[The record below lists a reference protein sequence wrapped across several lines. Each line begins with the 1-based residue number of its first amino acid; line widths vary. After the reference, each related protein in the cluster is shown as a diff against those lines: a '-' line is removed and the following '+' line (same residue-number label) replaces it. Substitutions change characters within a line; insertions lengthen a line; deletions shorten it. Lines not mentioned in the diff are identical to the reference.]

1 MRTSI
6 PHLYILRWESLTYHD
21 PGLQARSSETTPS
34 AFRSAAAWPYSFP
47 NYQPGPCID
56 CWNLFPLPV
65 PCTRVHWSG
74 IVEVAG
80 IVAEAAAAV
89 VAVDVTDIR
98 TIIGSAEAE
107 PRQNLVF
114 ENLGA
119 GHPPKDLKREH
130 RYYHSFHL
138 SKTPQ
143 SRRLGEFTRTLATRQ
158 GGQVAARW
166 KTLALTLTF
175 LLRFEGLAPLSQKFS
190 TLSSGLLSFTKVPIS
205 VEWCMLLFQKSP
217 PSSFLLLHEFFY
229 PLEIALVVSRSSGLL
244 LLGFFQPSGPLRLV
258 APLSQTI
265 LVAKFSGLVQAIS
278 LFSNPFILQMS
289 SLSDSIVRVELFV
302 AVPGRSNISASPVLF
317 ERFASL
323 SQTILSPLMSRA
335 VVLSS
340 APVFKRPMPF
350 RRMSLN
356 FSACQNLSN
365 SLFSFERFTSCSQK
379 QKI

>member
-1 MRTSI
+1 M
-6 PHLYILRWESLTYHD
+6 
-21 PGLQARSSETTPS
+21 
-34 AFRSAAAWPYSFP
+34 
-47 NYQPGPCID
+47 
-56 CWNLFPLPV
+56 
-65 PCTRVHWSG
+65 
-74 IVEVAG
+74 
-80 IVAEAAAAV
+80 
-89 VAVDVTDIR
+89 VAVDVTDIQ

-158 GGQVAARW
+158 GGQVAASMENTGIDSHIFVACRRAR
-166 KTLALTLTF
+166 TSFSEVLDTF
-175 LLRFEGLAPLSQKFS
+175 E
-190 TLSSGLLSFTKVPIS
+190 
-205 VEWCMLLFQKSP
+205 CMLLFQKSP
-217 PSSFLLLHEFFY
+217 PSSFLLLHEFLY

-289 SLSDSIVRVELFV
+289 SLSDSIVPVERFV
-302 AVPGRSNISASPVLF
+302 AVPGRSNISASAVLF

-323 SQTILSPLMSRA
+323 SQTIPSPLMSRA

-365 SLFSFERFTSCSQK
+365 SLFSFERFTLVPK
-379 QKI
+379 NKKI